1 MRIGILTGGGD
12 VPGLNQCIKALAV
25 GASEHGWEVFGIRR
39 GWAGLL
45 NFDPDGDETENGRW
59 VDQLQPAQTR
69 TIDRSGG
76 TYLHTSRLIPDRVPA
91 PQVPHFLR
99 AAGEP
104 LPAQDTTDCTAHI
117 LRAINHLGLDAIVPI
132 GGDDTLAYA
141 VRLHREGVNVVTIPK
156 TMDND
161 VHGTDYCLG
170 FSTAVGRSIDFI
182 HALRTPAGSH
192 ERIAVV
198 ELFGRRSGETSLIA
212 SYLADVDRALISEVP
227 FDVQRLAAML
237 MEDRARNPSS
247 YAIVTV
253 SEGARMIGRN
263 PIDGEPHLSIGSFLD
278 AELRR
283 LTGVETINQQL
294 AYLMRAG
301 TPDALDR
308 MVAVTFGRLCIG
320 LIEQGN
326 FGRMVALQSGVYT
339 TVPVELSTLGEK
351 HVDIDELYDSDQ
363 YRPRVTHPLGKPM
376 FLY

>member
-1 MRIGILTGGGD
+1 MRIGVLTGGGD
-12 VPGLNQCIKALAV
+12 VPGLNQCIKALTY
-25 GASEHGWEVFGIRR
+25 GAAERGWESLGIRR
-39 GWAGLL
+39 GWMGLL
-45 NFDPDGDETENGRW
+45 HIDPDSGDAGRIGEW
-59 VDQLQPAQTR
+59 LLPLTPAVTR

-76 TYLHTSRLIPDRVPA
+76 TYLHTSRVMPD
-91 PQVPHFLR
+91 QVADNELPDALR
-99 AAGEP
+99 SRSSGGP
-104 LPAQDTTDCTAHI
+104 DGRTDCTDHI
-117 LRAINHLGLDAIVPI
+117 LGVVDYLKLDAVVVI

-141 VRLHREGVNVVTIPK
+141 VRLHREGVNVITIPK

-170 FSTAVGRSIDFI
+170 FSTAVGRSVDFI

-198 ELFGRRSGETSLIA
+198 ELFGRRSGETALIA

-227 FDVQRLAAML
+227 FDVNRLARLLA
-237 MEDRARNPSS
+237 EDKARNPSN
-247 YAIVTV
+247 YAIVTI
-253 SEGARMIGRN
+253 SEGAQIAGRERTANEPPIGA
-263 PIDGEPHLSIGSFLD
+263 ILG

-283 LTGVETINQQL
+283 MTGADIINQQL

-320 LIEQGN
+320 LLEQQH

-339 TVPVELSTLGEK
+339 TVPIETSVLGEK
-351 HVDIDELYDSDQ
+351 RVDIDELYDSTE
-363 YRPRVTHPLGKPM
+363 YRPRVSHLLGKPM

>member
-12 VPGLNQCIKALAV
+12 VPGLNQCIKALTV
-25 GASEHGWEVFGIRR
+25 GATEHGWEVFGIRR

-45 NFDPDGDETENGRW
+45 NFDPDGDDAVNRGW
-59 VDQLQPAQTR
+59 VDQLHPAQTR

-76 TYLHTSRLIPDRVPA
+76 TYLHTSRLIPDRVSARDLPE
-91 PQVPHFLR
+91 FLR
-99 AAGEP
+99 VPGEP
-104 LPAQDTTDCTAHI
+104 VTEQRTDCTAHI
-117 LRAINHLGLDAIVPI
+117 LRAINRLGLDAIVPI

-141 VRLHREGVNVVTIPK
+141 VRLHREGVNVITIPK

-198 ELFGRRSGETSLIA
+198 ELFGRNSGETSLIA

-227 FDVQRLAAML
+227 FDVQRLAGML

-253 SEGARMIGRN
+253 SEGARMIGQN
-263 PIDGEPHLSIGSFLD
+263 PIDGEPHLSVGPSLG

-283 LTGVETINQQL
+283 LTGVEIINQQL

-320 LIEQGN
+320 LVEQGT

-339 TVPVELSTLGEK
+339 TVPVELCTLGEK
-351 HVDIDELYDSDQ
+351 HVDIDELYDADQ
-363 YRPRVTHPLGKPM
+363 YRPRVSHLLGKPM